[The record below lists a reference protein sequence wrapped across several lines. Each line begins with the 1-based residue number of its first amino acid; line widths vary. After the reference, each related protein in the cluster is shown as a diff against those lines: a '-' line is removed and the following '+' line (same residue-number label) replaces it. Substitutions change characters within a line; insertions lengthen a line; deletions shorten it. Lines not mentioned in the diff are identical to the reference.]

1 MKIIFFTAPWT
12 ESAEDKKAQRAQRN
26 NPSFGSAQ
34 DDVTLR
40 VLNGV
45 TLSGVEVS
53 LI

>member
-1 MKIIFFTAPWT
+1 MKIIFFTAPRT
-12 ESAEDKKAQRAQRN
+12 KSAEDKKTQRPQRK
-26 NPSFGSAQ
+26 NPSFCSAQ

-45 TLSGVEVS
+45 TLSGVEVL